1 MLRTVL
7 RQAVPYRVRAAV
19 RELVGPSRRSLA
31 EQIAGLSA
39 DLARAAAETD
49 HLRAALRDSQ
59 ADAGHLR
66 GESARL
72 TDLHLTAAAE
82 VDRVRGEAAAAEA
95 EAARLREA
103 LSAAHAD
110 TDRLRAEAA
119 TEADR
124 LRNDAAGEADRFRA
138 ELAAEADRRAVAEAE
153 SLAEVARLRDAHQTA
168 RADADR
174 LQALYLCSRGGL
186 STPAGV
192 KSDDDLLAALRD
204 AGVPA
209 TAADRVI
216 LHVGF
221 GHAATTSLQHGFFGK
236 RDDLHYLGLPYAD
249 AGGFF
254 SYLKYADDGHVPP
267 SDMLGYC
274 RDLMYAHPDRRGRP
288 IVVSDEMFA
297 ETAEVYYAP
306 RHLPAAVVA
315 ARLKR
320 YFPTAK
326 VVFTVR
332 RQPDYVTS
340 LYFNLRRN
348 YAYLAGMPM
357 PPFAEWWWGTHTQV
371 CHPYLQNVDYAPL
384 VREYVELFGR
394 EDVLVL
400 PLEALK
406 AEGPAAYLNRLGA
419 FADLP
424 IGDADVERF
433 RKPHNARMSV
443 VEDRVA
449 DLLAARHLAPD
460 VRKALENPALAEL
473 VPQSA
478 PATIELG
485 DEVRRHLHDRCAA
498 GNRWLANEF
507 GLPLADWGYPM

>member
-1 MLRTVL
+1 LPGKEV
-7 RQAVPYRVRAAV
+7 AVFRAVVRRALPYRLRAAV
-19 RELVGPSRRSLA
+19 RGYLGPSRRSLA
-31 EQIAGLSA
+31 DRNAELAA
-39 DLARAAAETD
+39 DLARATAEAD
-49 HLRAALRDSQ
+49 RLRAALR
-59 ADAGHLR
+59 
-66 GESARL
+66 
-72 TDLHLTAAAE
+72 
-82 VDRVRGEAAAAEA
+82 AAEA
-95 EAARLREA
+95 EAGRLRGAHESAAGEVARLNGELEAAGSEAARLREG
-103 LSAAHAD
+103 AAAAEAGARAEIG
-110 TDRLRAEAA
+110 RLREAHQAARAEAG
-119 TEADR
+119 R
-124 LRNDAAGEADRFRA
+124 LD
-138 ELAAEADRRAVAEAE
+138 
-153 SLAEVARLRDAHQTA
+153 
-168 RADADR
+168 
-174 LQALYLCSRGGL
+174 ALYLCSRAGL
-186 STPAGV
+186 TTPTGV
-192 KSDDDLLAALRD
+192 KSDEELLAALRD

-221 GHAATTSLQHGFFGK
+221 GHAATTSLQHGFFGN
-236 RDDLHYLGLPYAD
+236 RDDLHYLGLPYSD

-267 SDMLGYC
+267 ADMLGWC
-274 RDLMYAHPDRRGRP
+274 RDLMYAHPDRDGRP

-306 RHLPAAVVA
+306 RHLPPAVVA

-384 VREYVELFGR
+384 VRTYCDLFGR

-406 AEGPAAYLNRLGA
+406 AEGPAAYLGRLGA
-419 FADLP
+419 FAGLP
-424 IGDADVERF
+424 IGEADVGRF

-449 DLLAARHLAPD
+449 DLIAARLTAAD
-460 VRKALENPALAEL
+460 VRKAVENPALAEL
-473 VPQSA
+473 IPQAA
-478 PATIELG
+478 PATLDIG
-485 DEVRRHLHDRCAA
+485 DEVRRNIHDRAAA
-498 GNRWLANEF
+498 GNRWLAAEF
-507 GLPLADWGYPM
+507 GLPLGDWGYPV

>member
-1 MLRTVL
+1 MLRAVVRRVL
-7 RQAVPYRVRAAV
+7 PYRVRAAV
-19 RELVGPSRRSLA
+19 RGLVGPSRRSLVDRN
-31 EQIAGLSA
+31 AGLAA
-39 DLARAAAETD
+39 DLARSAAEAD
-49 HLRAALRDSQ
+49 QLRAARREAESEVGRLRGIHQS
-59 ADAGHLR
+59 AAGEIARLR
-66 GESARL
+66 GELGAVGSEAGRL
-72 TDLHLTAAAE
+72 RAAVTAAEA
-82 VDRVRGEAAAAEA
+82 DAVRLRDELAAAA
-95 EAARLREA
+95 
-103 LSAAHAD
+103 AD
-110 TDRLRAEAA
+110 SDR
-119 TEADR
+119 TK
-124 LRNDAAGEADRFRA
+124 A
-138 ELAAEADRRAVAEAE
+138 ELAAEADRFRVEIDRRAAAEAE
-153 SLAEVARLRDAHQTA
+153 AHAEVGRLREAEQNA
-168 RADADR
+168 RAEADR
-174 LQALYLCSRGGL
+174 LDALYLCSRAGL
-186 STPAGV
+186 TTPAGV
-192 KSDDDLLAALRD
+192 KSDDELLAALR
-204 AGVPA
+204 AVGVPA

-254 SYLKYADDGHVPP
+254 SSLKYADDDHVPP
-267 SDMLGYC
+267 ADMLGWC
-274 RDLMYAHPDRRGRP
+274 RDLMYGHPDRGGRP

-306 RHLPAAVVA
+306 RHLPPAVVA

-320 YFPTAK
+320 YFPAAK

-384 VREYVELFGR
+384 VRTYCELFGR

-406 AEGPAAYLNRLGA
+406 AGGPAAYLGRLGA

-424 IGDADVERF
+424 IGDTDVERF

-449 DLLAARHLAPD
+449 DLLAARHTAAD
-460 VRKALENPALAEL
+460 VRKVLENPALAEL
-473 VPQSA
+473 MPQSA
-478 PATIELG
+478 PATLDLG
-485 DEVRRHLHDRCAA
+485 DEVRRDIHGRAAA
-498 GNRWLANEF
+498 GNRWLAAEF
-507 GLPLADWGYPM
+507 GLPLADWGYPV